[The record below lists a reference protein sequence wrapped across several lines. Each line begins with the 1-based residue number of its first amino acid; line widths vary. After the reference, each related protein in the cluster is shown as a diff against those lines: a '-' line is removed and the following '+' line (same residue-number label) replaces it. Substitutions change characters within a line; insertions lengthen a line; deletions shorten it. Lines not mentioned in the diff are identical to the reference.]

1 MASGSSIRR
10 RDWLR
15 FAGAVG
21 AAAMLSPQRDVN
33 ADDSDSISSESTETS
48 VERLIYQEPKVQ
60 DWRIGLILKTPVACT
75 NVFATFP
82 IPRDWPEQKVTLVDQ
97 RIDPLVTKW
106 ETREVASGAKQV
118 ALAMNRVP
126 ANSTVEMTLQIKV
139 EKTLILSS
147 QTNDDLVIPK
157 KITRE
162 LRPFFGN
169 SPHIDA
175 SNARIKKVSRELAAE
190 ESDNAWQ
197 RVEKIYDW
205 VRSNVKYTEGEL
217 KNASAAL
224 KDGRGDCEEMTSLVV
239 ALCRNARIPSRMV
252 WVHDHCYPEF
262 YLEDGGGKGYWFP
275 CQAAGTRQFGQME
288 EYRPILQKGD
298 RFKVKET
305 KTPVRY
311 VAEFFRCDKQGKGKP
326 KPVFIREPITV

>member
-1 MASGSSIRR
+1 MHSGNPISRR
-10 RDWLR
+10 NWLG
-15 FAGAVG
+15 FTAATAGAAIVTSPRG
-21 AAAMLSPQRDVN
+21 TLADRADPASAA
-33 ADDSDSISSESTETS
+33 ES
-48 VERLIYQEPKVQ
+48 VERLIYQEPKIQ
-60 DWRIGLILKTPVACT
+60 KWRIGLVLKTPVACT

-97 RIDPLVTKW
+97 TIDPLVTKW
-106 ETREVASGAKQV
+106 ETREVANGAKQV

-126 ANSTVEMTLQIKV
+126 ANSTAEMTLTLDV
-139 EKTLILSS
+139 EKTRIVSS
-147 QTNDDLVIPK
+147 ETNDDLVLPK
-157 KITRE
+157 RITRE
-162 LRPFFGN
+162 LRPYFGN

-190 ESDNAWQ
+190 PADNAWQ
-197 RVEKIYDW
+197 KVEQIYDW
-205 VRSNVKYTEGEL
+205 VRTNVKYTEGEL

-224 KDGRGDCEEMTSLVV
+224 KDGKGDCEEMTSLVV
-239 ALCRNARIPSRMV
+239 ALCRNARIPARMV

-262 YLEDGGGKGYWFP
+262 YLEDSLGTGYWFP

-298 RFKVKET
+298 RFKVKEN

-311 VAEFFRCDKQGKGKP
+311 VAEYFRCDRKGKGKP
-326 KPVFIREPITV
+326 KPRFIREPITA